1 MSETSLTY
9 ELTNDQQD
17 ILLGIMVNGNFRK
30 REVPYSVYSI
40 EGENF
45 NATLYAK
52 EKHGKRKLCIQG
64 RGAKE
69 FVEFQL
75 EPKGVVPLSVGYE
88 AELNPEAITFSF
100 SFHSFIPNATRLTSR
115 PIGLRRSTHS

>member
-9 ELTNDQQD
+9 ELTNDQQE

-52 EKHGKRKLCIQG
+52 EKHGKRKLCI
-64 RGAKE
+64 RAAARRSSSSSSSSRRASCRS
-69 FVEFQL
+69 
-75 EPKGVVPLSVGYE
+75 PS
-88 AELNPEAITFSF
+88 
-100 SFHSFIPNATRLTSR
+100 ATR
-115 PIGLRRSTHS
+115 RS

>member
-9 ELTNDQQD
+9 ELTNDQQE

-64 RGAKE
+64 DRKS
-69 FVEFQL
+69 
-75 EPKGVVPLSVGYE
+75 VV
-88 AELNPEAITFSF
+88 
-100 SFHSFIPNATRLTSR
+100 
-115 PIGLRRSTHS
+115 